1 MIIKII
7 SPTLQANTF
16 ASDSFSGIRSC
27 DRILLIQPLV
37 VAQFGCVFH
46 GSHRSEWTLCA
57 NHGLKTGSHSFKLSG
72 GAHHGIVWFAPFKAV
87 FWLWGGWNLC
97 CTLSVYYVAANFAT
111 NMVCNFP
118 DDEISRFIDRITNIR
133 SRFGLILETYRSN
146 LQNGKQYSAENV
158 YLIGRRQLLL
168 GTGSNHRN
176 WSHFRFEPVRT
187 PPVRTGENHGK
198 LVIEA
203 ESY

>member
-1 MIIKII
+1 MN
-7 SPTLQANTF
+7 SLCEPWTQNWF
-16 ASDSFSGIRSC
+16 A
-27 DRILLIQPLV
+27 LIQTQWRCAPWNCLVRAVQSSLLV
-37 VAQFGCVFH
+37 V
-46 GSHRSEWTLCA
+46 
-57 NHGLKTGSHSFKLSG
+57 
-72 GAHHGIVWFAPFKAV
+72 
-87 FWLWGGWNLC
+87 GGWNLC